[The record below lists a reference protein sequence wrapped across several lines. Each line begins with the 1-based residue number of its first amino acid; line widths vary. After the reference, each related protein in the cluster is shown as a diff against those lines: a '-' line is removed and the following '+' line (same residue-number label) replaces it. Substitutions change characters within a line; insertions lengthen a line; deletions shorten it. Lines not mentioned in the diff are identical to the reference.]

1 MRKLLLVLLLLC
13 GLLLALAWVVLDDQP
28 HAEPGGKITRG
39 DLLWVKH
46 LFEKNVPRART
57 ADTLQTLAL
66 SEEELNR
73 LLNYAVVVKPVSG
86 VLTDLEHDRLVL
98 DVSLR
103 VPANFFGNYLNLTA
117 EFVPQDQTMQLD
129 AMQLGSL
136 PLPAWLGRGLIWL
149 AKNWL
154 ERDPAYVALMQS
166 LKHISVQEN
175 RLNLDYQW
183 HPQLL
188 TLLERKGAE
197 VLIGAEEKK
206 RLLQYADFVR
216 DTMARYPAKSEQP
229 ARELVAQVFSFA
241 ASRGGDIALENR
253 AALTAMGAYVSG
265 ISLRQLLEGRGRTT
279 RRAPSVLLVLHGRRD
294 AVEHLLI
301 AAAVSANAGSRLAN
315 ALGLA
320 KEEEDVVSGSG
331 FSFTD
336 LAYDRAGARLAELAT
351 GSAAD
356 ATRQRL
362 AGLKKDT
369 DITPV
374 FSDLPEFMA
383 QAVFV
388 RRFEKVGSPA
398 YLRQIGEIERR
409 LAAHPL
415 YRH

>member
-1 MRKLLLVLLLLC
+1 MRKLLLVFLLLA
-13 GLLLALAWVVLDDQP
+13 GLLLALAWAALDDQP

-39 DLLWVKH
+39 DLLWAKH

-86 VLTDLEHDRLVL
+86 VLADLEQDRLVL

-117 EFVPQDQTMQLD
+117 EFVPQDRAMQLD
-129 AMQLGSL
+129 AMRLGSL

-154 ERDPAYVALMQS
+154 DRDPAYVALMQS
-166 LKHISVQEN
+166 LKRVSVQEN

-183 HPQLL
+183 HPELL

-206 RLLQYADFVR
+206 RLLLYADFVR
-216 DTMARYPAKSEQP
+216 ETMARYPAKSEQP
-229 ARELVAQVFSFA
+229 ACEMVAQVFGFA
-241 ASRGGDIALENR
+241 ASRGGDAVLENR

-362 AGLKKDT
+362 AGLKT
-369 DITPV
+369 DAELTPV